1 MMPAS
6 SHHFFDGLKALMDIY
21 DYSHV
26 QISEKLGKA
35 RSTVTEIIS
44 VSKIPAGPLRKLC
57 QTHQIDKNRSL
68 LIEISKL
75 KSEEEMRKLIENIG
89 ERHLKREDT
98 RDLSKLLKGKEPGAR
113 KPKHYIFN
121 YSPKE
126 DRTFSV
132 KIEFK
137 KESVS
142 RSEVI
147 RVLEELLAKLKQRP

>member
-1 MMPAS
+1 MAEAVA
-6 SHHFFDGLKALMDIY
+6 GLAATI
-21 DYSHV
+21 
-26 QISEKLGKA
+26 
-35 RSTVTEIIS
+35 TEIINI
-44 VSKIPAGPLRKLC
+44 SKIPAGPLRKIC

-75 KSEEEMRKLIENIG
+75 KTEEEMRKLIENIG
-89 ERHLKREDT
+89 ERQLKREDT
-98 RDLSKLLKGKEPGAR
+98 RDLSKLLKGKEPDTR
-113 KPKHYIFN
+113 KSKHYIFN

-137 KESVS
+137 KETVS

-147 RVLEELLAKLKQRP
+147 RVLEELLAKLKHLS